1 MPERPDVARLLREA
15 AEGHLPDR
23 ERMLARMA
31 RGAPRRASRPG
42 VGWSRVLGAVVALVV
57 TLGAASLAVRSTG
70 VGGGGDGE
78 PPAAAPV
85 LSASG
90 RVNAGSNPY
99 WSQSDLTVVVGR
111 PLTSLSVELRVVAG
125 DGVRDTGAWRTLPEE
140 DFELTTRL
148 TDDLLVFRWEL
159 RPGAAV
165 PAGEHV
171 FAGQYDHDLGAR
183 DASGDR
189 FLVEGT
195 GPEGPVSASGAFG

>member
-1 MPERPDVARLLREA
+1 MPERPDVARLLRGA
-15 AEGHLPDR
+15 AEGHRPDR
-23 ERMLARMA
+23 ERMLARVTA
-31 RGAPRRASRPG
+31 GAPRRAPRLG
-42 VGWSRVLGAVVALVV
+42 VGWGRVLGAVVALVV

-70 VGGGGDGE
+70 AGGGDAE
-78 PPAAAPV
+78 PPAAAAPV
-85 LSASG
+85 LSTSA

-111 PLTSLSVELRVVAG
+111 PLTSFSVELRVVAG
-125 DGVRDTGAWRTLPEE
+125 DGVRETGAWRTLPEE
-140 DFELTTRL
+140 DFELTTTL

-159 RPGAAV
+159 RPGAVV

-195 GPEGPVSASGAFG
+195 GPEGPVSASGTFG